1 MSSEHTTYH
10 TSSEFHHHHHHA
22 GESKHPLGA
31 HILQIEDLNLSYK
44 KTTKKHIFSRYKHVF
59 YEHIL
64 KNVNLS
70 VHGNEIIALLGESG
84 SGKTSIAKILTG
96 QTTFC
101 NTKITGK
108 IYFSGIERKIQTHN
122 EALDDILYIPQGV
135 SALDP
140 TFKYKINGESKEL
153 KPSAMSGGMAKKAL
167 INYGFKKEYN
177 DIKLIIADEPTDGL
191 DMQSKCEIM
200 DIFKQKINE
209 NTGMLLITHDINVAL
224 QYADRIAIIKDG
236 CVVEETSKDKFCKR
250 ELTSDFAKKIHDT
263 MPKYWDRE
271 YSYIK
276 DSICLFGDTGSG
288 KTTIAKNLAGYLQGF
303 NIPEIQT
310 ILGDIEMCRC
320 EMIFQDPYTSFPNN
334 SRISATF
341 RDFNIYDCQEFKL
354 LNIDAS
360 WLDKYPFE
368 LSGGQLQRLSIL
380 KTLLQKPSVLI
391 ADEST
396 SMCDCYTQ
404 FEIFKAL
411 RLWCEESY
419 CKLIFI
425 THDKD
430 IKDKVADKVIY
441 LNKPIK

>member
-1 MSSEHTTYH
+1 MGSEHKAFH
-10 TSSEFHHHHHHA
+10 KSSEFHHHHHHA
-22 GESKHPLGA
+22 GGSKHLSGA
-31 HILQIEDLNLSYK
+31 HILQIEDLNLSYL
-44 KTTKKHIFSRYKHVF
+44 KTTKKHIFSSYKNAF
-59 YEHIL
+59 YENIL

-84 SGKTSIAKILTG
+84 SGKTSIAKILAG
-96 QTTFC
+96 QTSFH
-101 NTKITGK
+101 NAKIAGK
-108 IYFSGIERKIQTHN
+108 IYVSGIERKIATHN
-122 EALDDILYIPQGV
+122 DTSNDILYIPQGI

-140 TFKYKINGESKEL
+140 TFKYTINGEINEL
-153 KPSAMSGGMAKKAL
+153 KPSAMSGGMAKKVL
-167 INYGFKKEYN
+167 INYGFRKDNN

-200 DIFKQKINE
+200 EIFRQKINC
-209 NTGMLLITHDINVAL
+209 NTGMLLITHDLDVAL

-236 CVVEETSKDKFCKR
+236 CIVEETSKNKFLKR

-263 MPKYWDRE
+263 MPKYWKRE
-271 YSYIK
+271 HSYIK

-288 KTTIAKNLAGYLQGF
+288 KTTIAKNLAGYLHGF
-303 NIPEIQT
+303 NITEIKT
-310 ILGDIEMCRC
+310 ILGNIEMRRC
-320 EMIFQDPYTSFPNN
+320 EMIFQDPYASFPNN
-334 SRISATF
+334 SRISATLKG
-341 RDFNIYDCQEFKL
+341 FNIYGCQEFKL
-354 LNIDAS
+354 LNIDVS

-380 KTLLQKPSVLI
+380 KTLLQKPNILI

-396 SMCDCYTQ
+396 SMCDCATQ

-411 RLWCEESY
+411 RTWCEQTN

-430 IKDKVADKVIY
+430 IKDNVADKVIH
-441 LNKPIK
+441 LKKPIK